1 MPRTRRLGSIDH
13 VPGGTMTTSAS
24 QRHAQPASAVPGRI
38 RRTLVS
44 RLRHLEDNT
53 DGDFAHGFPAL
64 VTAVDA
70 VFRREDAI
78 LARFGYRRLSE
89 RRAENAVIL
98 WSLRRVAPLVEQ
110 GCIEAG
116 RQAVAALDGI
126 LLMQRLGNALATV
139 LVNWRPARVS

>member
-1 MPRTRRLGSIDH
+1 
-13 VPGGTMTTSAS
+13 MTSSTS
-24 QRHAQPASAVPGRI
+24 QRQAQPASAAPGRI
-38 RRTLVS
+38 RRTLPS
-44 RLRHLEDNT
+44 RLRQLADSA
-53 DGDFAHGFPAL
+53 DGDFAHAFPAL

-70 VFRREDAI
+70 VFRREESI
-78 LARFGYRRLSE
+78 LARVGYRRLPE

-98 WSLRRVAPLVEQ
+98 WALREVAALVEQ

-139 LVNWRPARVS
+139 RLRWRPVGASGGA